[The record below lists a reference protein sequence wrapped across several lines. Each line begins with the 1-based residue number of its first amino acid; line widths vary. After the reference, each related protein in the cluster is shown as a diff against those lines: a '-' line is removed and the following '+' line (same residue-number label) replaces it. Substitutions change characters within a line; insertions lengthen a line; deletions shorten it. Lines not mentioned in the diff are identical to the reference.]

1 MFRRISS
8 IISVLLLLAGFSATQ
23 LSAKEADA
31 PKVRVPIN
39 IAILIQ
45 DDLTSQVANEI
56 GVTKEFIRSLPDG
69 SRVMV
74 AYITSGSL

>member
-8 IISVLLLLAGFSATQ
+8 IISALFLLTFLSATQ
-23 LSAKEADA
+23 ALAKEADA
-31 PKVRVPIN
+31 AKVRVPVN

-56 GVTKEFIRSLPDG
+56 GVTKDFIRS
-69 SRVMV
+69 
-74 AYITSGSL
+74 